1 VGFFLLF
8 SNKKEK
14 KRKEKKIKLSTLE
27 KKRNLFNVNYFF
39 KEC

>member
-1 VGFFLLF
+1 MWDSSYF
-8 SNKKEK
+8 SVTKK